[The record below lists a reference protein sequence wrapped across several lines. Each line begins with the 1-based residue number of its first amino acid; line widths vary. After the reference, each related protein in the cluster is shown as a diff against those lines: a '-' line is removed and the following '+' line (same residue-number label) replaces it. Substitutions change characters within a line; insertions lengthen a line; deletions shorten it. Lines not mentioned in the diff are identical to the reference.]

1 MAKVLFI
8 NMEYLKSRSTIEPNV
23 DYDKIRP
30 HILKVQE
37 LYLQQRLGSDFYNHL
52 QSAVVAGSLNADEEE
67 LINDYI
73 KPMVAE
79 YTQYEALPF
88 LNFKLTNKA
97 VSKQNSDNSTS
108 SDTDEIKYLRNIL
121 KNNAEFYD
129 KRLYEFLRIYRDKF
143 VIWRDWNPDENLKK
157 RKNVYMSGVY
167 INKDR
172 RDDLRW
178 YEDDRRWYER

>member
-8 NMEYLKSRSTIEPNV
+8 NMEYLKSRSTIEANV
-23 DYDKIRP
+23 DYDKVKP

-52 QSAVVAGSLNADEEE
+52 QSAVIAGGLTQMEET

-79 YTQYEALPF
+79 YTQYEVLPF

-97 VSKQNSDNSTS
+97 ISKQNSDNSTAS
-108 SDTDEIKYLRNIL
+108 ELDDVKYLRNIL

-129 KRLYEFLRIYRDKF
+129 KRLFEFLRINRDIF
-143 VIWRDWNPDENLKK
+143 TIWRDWNPDENLKK
-157 RKNVYMSGVY
+157 RKNVYQSGVY
-167 INKDR
+167 ISRDR

-178 YEDDRRWYER
+178 YEK